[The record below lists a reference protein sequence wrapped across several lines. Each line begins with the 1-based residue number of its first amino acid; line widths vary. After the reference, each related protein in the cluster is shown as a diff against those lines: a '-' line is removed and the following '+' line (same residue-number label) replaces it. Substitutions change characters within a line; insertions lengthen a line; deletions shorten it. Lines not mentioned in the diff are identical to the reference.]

1 MGDLEDAI
9 REFLIEA
16 NEGLDQLDR
25 DLVELEKNPD
35 SMDLLKRIFRTAHTI
50 KGTGGV
56 FGFNRLSAVA
66 HVGESL
72 LSRMRD
78 RKLRLDSRIT
88 SVLLAMLDALRD
100 MLKKIEAT
108 GSEGEGDYSPVVLAI
123 NAILNAPVEAVA
135 EACVAH
141 SVAAGAPVAEEP
153 KRTQA
158 IEPPP
163 AMKAEAGSSGVHAGG
178 ALPYGASETSAT
190 AADLPPQPAGI
201 TLAGDPKQESGVTA
215 EAQASLHKDAVEKPA
230 ENSIAESG
238 AHEKVEGNTIRVDV
252 RVLDKVMDLV
262 GELVLARNQILQ
274 STVTAKDAALLSTA
288 QRLNLITTELQEGI
302 MKTRM
307 QPVENVWNKL
317 PRLARDLA
325 MHHGKEVSLE
335 MEGADTELDK
345 TVIEAIHEP
354 LLQIVRNAV
363 AHGIED
369 PAARSRAGKNAAGR
383 LTLRASHEGGQV
395 NIDVCDDGAGIDAA
409 ALKQAA
415 LERRAI
421 TPEQAARMTDR
432 EAVQLVFMAPAGGT
446 KRPGSMAQVKSS
458 IEALGGMVEIHSV
471 AGQGTTIRLKI
482 PLTLAI
488 IPALIVRCGRQR
500 FAIPQVSLLELVRV
514 EPEQVDTAI
523 EVIDGAAVYRLRG
536 NLLPLVDLGQVLQ
549 LVPRAV
555 AAVRQAVSIA
565 VLQVDDRSFG
575 LIVEEVNDTEEIV
588 VKPLGRQL
596 KHISCYAGA
605 TILGDGQVALILDVL
620 NLAQMV
626 NLAVDGRAEAIAEE
640 SRHGEAAAAGE
651 SWLVFAAGK
660 DARMA
665 IPLARVSRIENIS
678 AQKLER
684 SGDAEVVQYRG
695 RIMPLIRVAS
705 QPGVSA
711 PVASETMLPVI
722 VCSREGQNVGLIVK
736 RIIDIVEQAAVQEQP
751 GSGNGR
757 SGSAIIQQ
765 CVTDIV
771 DVDALA
777 AQAGFSGRAGA
788 TASM

>member
-66 HVGESL
+66 HVGENL

-100 MLKKIEAT
+100 MLAKIEAN
-108 GSEGEGDYSPVVLAI
+108 GSEGDGDYSAVVLAI
-123 NAILNAPVEAVA
+123 NAVLSAPVVEAAPASGELRVA
-135 EACVAH
+135 SCEVAPA
-141 SVAAGAPVAEEP
+141 SCELRVASCEEKP
-153 KRTQA
+153 GETCSA
-158 IEPPP
+158 
-163 AMKAEAGSSGVHAGG
+163 SSITSG
-178 ALPYGASETSAT
+178 TSAT
-190 AADLPPQPAGI
+190 P
-201 TLAGDPKQESGVTA
+201 TES
-215 EAQASLHKDAVEKPA
+215 EAQVE
-230 ENSIAESG
+230 SCTTESG
-238 AHEKVEGNTIRVDV
+238 AHEKAEGNTIRVDV

-307 QPVENVWNKL
+307 QPVENVWSKL

-325 MHHGKEVSLE
+325 MRHGKEVQLE

-363 AHGIED
+363 AHGIES
-369 PAARSRAGKNAAGR
+369 PAARCQVGKNAAGR
-383 LTLRASHEGGQV
+383 VTLRACHEGGQV
-395 NIDVCDDGAGIDAA
+395 NIDICDDGAGLDVS

-415 LERRAI
+415 LQRRAI

-432 EAVQLVFMAPAGGT
+432 DAVQLIFLPPLAGAA
-446 KRPGSMAQVKSS
+446 KRSSSMAQVRSC
-458 IEALGGMVEIHSV
+458 IEALGGMVDVHSV
-471 AGQGTTIRLKI
+471 AGQGTTVRLKI

-488 IPALIVRCGRQR
+488 IPALIVRCGCQR

-514 EPEQVDTAI
+514 EPEEVDAAI
-523 EVIDGAAVYRLRG
+523 EVIDGAPVYRLRG
-536 NLLPLVDLGQVLQ
+536 NLLPLVDLGKVLQ
-549 LVPRAV
+549 MTARA
-555 AAVRQAVSIA
+555 ATGERQAVNIA

-575 LIVEEVNDTEEIV
+575 LIVEDVNDTEEIV

-620 NLAQMV
+620 NLAHMA
-626 NLAVDGRAEAIAEE
+626 NLATDGRADNVEDLNRQGQAT
-640 SRHGEAAAAGE
+640 AAGE
-651 SWLVFAAGK
+651 SWLVFAAGQ

-665 IPLARVSRIENIS
+665 VSLARVSRIESIS
-678 AQKLER
+678 SQKLER
-684 SGDAEVVQYRG
+684 SGNCEVVQYRG
-695 RIMPLIRVAS
+695 RIMPLIRVGNLLSSSTLA
-705 QPGVSA
+705 VSDA
-711 PVASETMLPVI
+711 MLPVI
-722 VCSREGQNVGLIVK
+722 VCPREGQDVGLIVN
-736 RIIDIVEQAAVQEQP
+736 RIIDIVEQTAVQEQL
-751 GSGNGR
+751 GNRAGVF
-757 SGSAIIQQ
+757 GSAVIQQ

-777 AQAGFSGRAGA
+777 VQAGLCARPRPA
-788 TASM
+788 ASIH